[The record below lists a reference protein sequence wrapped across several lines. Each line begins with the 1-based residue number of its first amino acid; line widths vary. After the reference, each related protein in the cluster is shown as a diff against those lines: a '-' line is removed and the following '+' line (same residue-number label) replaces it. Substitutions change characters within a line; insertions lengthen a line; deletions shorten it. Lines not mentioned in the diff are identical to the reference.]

1 MAKIH
6 HFLIAYSGEP
16 FYNGDDCSSGVFVP
30 LNAEQISL
38 MWGLMEKI
46 LIVDDEAFIR
56 ENLERILAEDGYRT
70 FSAANGE
77 EAINTASAEEVDLVL
92 LDLNLGNRSGLDVLR
107 ELHEIDPQ
115 LLVIIITGYGT
126 VESAVEAL
134 KLGAYDYIKKPF
146 KADAIHLIVRLALET
161 QNLRREVRSL
171 RRGGKDMLDSA
182 DMVGSSSQLL
192 QVYRQVR
199 EVAKHET
206 ATVLITG
213 ESGVGKEL
221 VARAIHNLSPRREK
235 PFVEINCGSLPFN
248 LLETELFGHERGAF
262 TDAKTR
268 KIGLFEEANGG
279 TIFLDEIGEM
289 DINLQVKLLRVLEDR
304 KIRRLGGN
312 RNIDIDVRVVAATN
326 RNLKE
331 AIDDKA
337 FREDLYYRLNVF
349 PICIPPL
356 RERRED
362 IPQLLD
368 YFLKRFARSF
378 NKRMRE
384 ISREGL
390 DLLMRY
396 HWPGN
401 VRELKN
407 VVERICIMHNVETIR
422 QEHLPS
428 EIWGD
433 APRAESPFSF
443 DIPPE
448 GIMLEEMIGQIEKEL
463 IGNAIGITGG
473 NVAKTAR
480 LLNVP
485 RGTLRY
491 KLEKYGFAGD
501 ES

>member
-1 MAKIH
+1 
-6 HFLIAYSGEP
+6 
-16 FYNGDDCSSGVFVP
+16 
-30 LNAEQISL
+30 
-38 MWGLMEKI
+38 MEKI

-56 ENLERILAEDGYRT
+56 ENLERILAEDGFRPLST
-70 FSAANGE
+70 ESGE
-77 EAINTASAEEVDLVL
+77 EAVRIVGEEEIDLVL
-92 LDLNLGNRSGLDVLR
+92 LDLNLGARSGLDVLR
-107 ELHEIDPQ
+107 ELREIDPN

-161 QNLRREVRSL
+161 QNLRREVRQL
-171 RRGGKDMLDSA
+171 RRGEKEKDLSGA
-182 DMVGSSSQLL
+182 DMVGSSPQLL

-199 EVAKHET
+199 EVAKHES
-206 ATVLITG
+206 ATVLVTG

-221 VARAIHNLSPRREK
+221 VARAIHNLSPRTNK

-262 TDAKTR
+262 TDAKNR
-268 KIGLFEEANGG
+268 KIGLFEESNGG

-289 DINLQVKLLRVLEDR
+289 DMNLQVKLLRVLEDR
-304 KIRRLGGN
+304 KIRRLGGT

-326 RNLKE
+326 RDLKGAME
-331 AIDDKA
+331 QKE

-349 PICIPPL
+349 PIHIPPL

-362 IPQLLD
+362 IPHLLE
-368 YFLKRFARSF
+368 YFLKFFSRAFR
-378 NKRMRE
+378 KDIRE
-384 ISREGL
+384 VSRDAL

-407 VVERICIMHNVETIR
+407 IVERICIMHNVETLKH
-422 QEHLPS
+422 EHLPA
-428 EIWGD
+428 EIWGEKPRAD
-433 APRAESPFSF
+433 APVSF
-443 DIPPE
+443 EIPPE
-448 GIMLEEMIGQIEKEL
+448 GIMLEEMVGQIEKEL
-463 IGNAIGITGG
+463 IGKALEITGS

-480 LLNVP
+480 LLSVP

-491 KLEKYGFAGD
+491 KLEKYELGEEG
-501 ES
+501 